1 MVLAPAVPA
10 TMTALMAAIAVVSP
24 NASLVITA
32 GVHMLVQFL
41 RIEFPESQVCTARRT
56 VFFSG
61 NTNTIE
67 AGTGGSTIDGSSGRR
82 RQHPWEQH

>member
-41 RIEFPESQVCTARRT
+41 RIELHEPQVCAARRT

-67 AGTGGSTIDGSSGRR
+67 AGNRR
-82 RQHPWEQH
+82 FHHRW